1 MGRQRKFTPWL
12 AGITAL
18 VALAI
23 LLFPVYA
30 VIVGSFENN
39 AQLLGT
45 HYNFFPPTPT
55 LANYRNVISTQGSH
69 ILSSLIIG
77 VATAILTL
85 AIALPAAH
93 ALARYRFRVTVAV
106 VASLLVA
113 QILPSIVIANSLF
126 VVYHKLHLLNS
137 YPGLILADASYAVPF
152 SILVMRAF
160 MLGLPTDVLQAARV
174 DGATEW
180 GTFVRIVL
188 PMSRSAIIT
197 VALFAFLNGWGDFI
211 FALTLLNGSTLQPIT
226 LSIYNYIGVFS
237 SESGRGDGARGLRHS
252 PRGHDA
258 HRRPTIY
265 RGRPH
270 RRISQGVTRPAI
282 AHSQFTQSGGKNARA
297 SQPV

>member
-55 LANYRNVISTQGSH
+55 LANYRNVISTQGGH
-69 ILSSLIIG
+69 ILS
-77 VATAILTL
+77 
-85 AIALPAAH
+85 
-93 ALARYRFRVTVAV
+93 
-106 VASLLVA
+106 
-113 QILPSIVIANSLF
+113 

-197 VALFAFLNGWGDFI
+197 IALFAFLNGWGDFI

-237 SESGRGDGARGLRHS
+237 SNLGAAMALAVFAILPAAMMLIAAQRYIAAGLTVGS
-252 PRGHDA
+252 VKG
-258 HRRPTIY
+258 
-265 RGRPH
+265 
-270 RRISQGVTRPAI
+270 
-282 AHSQFTQSGGKNARA
+282 
-297 SQPV
+297 

>member
-18 VALAI
+18 IALAI

-45 HYNFFPPTPT
+45 HYNFLPPTPT
-55 LANYRNVISTQGSH
+55 LANYRSVLSTQGSH
-69 ILSSLIIG
+69 IISSLIIG

-93 ALARYRFRVTVAV
+93 ALARYRVRVTVVV

-152 SILVMRAF
+152 SILVLRAF
-160 MLGLPTDVLQAARV
+160 MLSLPNDVLQAARV
-174 DGATEW
+174 DGASEW

-211 FALTLLNGSTLQPIT
+211 FALTLLNGSTVEPIT
-226 LSIYNYIGVFS
+226 LSIYNGCGSPGVMHC
-237 SESGRGDGARGLRHS
+237 EEL
-252 PRGHDA
+252 
-258 HRRPTIY
+258 
-265 RGRPH
+265 
-270 RRISQGVTRPAI
+270 
-282 AHSQFTQSGGKNARA
+282 
-297 SQPV
+297 